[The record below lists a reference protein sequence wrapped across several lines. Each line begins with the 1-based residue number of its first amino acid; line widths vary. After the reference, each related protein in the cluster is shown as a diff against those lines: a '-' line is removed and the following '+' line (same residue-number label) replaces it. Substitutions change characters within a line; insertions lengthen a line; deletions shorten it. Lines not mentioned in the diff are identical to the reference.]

1 MKIVADAN
9 VSGFAV
15 RHLKDKGH
23 DVLWLADM
31 RGDLP
36 DTEVV
41 ETAKKR
47 ESIIIT
53 TDADFGENFLG
64 ENDPHP
70 AIVRLVNVP
79 PAMQAD
85 ALNSLIELQGSKLA
99 PGAVITGGIGQE
111 E

>member
-15 RHLKDKGH
+15 RRLKESGH

-31 RGDLP
+31 RGDMP

-41 ETAKKR
+41 DIAVKG

-53 TDADFGENFLG
+53 ADADFGENFIG
-64 ENDPHP
+64 PNDAHP
-70 AIVRLVNVP
+70 AIVRLVGVP
-79 PAMQAD
+79 PVMQAD
-85 ALNSLIELQGSKLA
+85 ALISLIELQGSKLV
-99 PGAVITGGIGQE
+99 PGAVITGGMSE
-111 E
+111 EE